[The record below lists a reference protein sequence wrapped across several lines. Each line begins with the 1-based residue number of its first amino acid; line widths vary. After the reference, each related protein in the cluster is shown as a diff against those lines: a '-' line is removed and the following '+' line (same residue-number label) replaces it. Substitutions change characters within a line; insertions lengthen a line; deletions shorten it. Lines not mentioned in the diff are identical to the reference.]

1 MKLDNIETGMVVKN
15 YKVMCELLGE
25 GVTDGNSRKAQI
37 NEWSRYFDYE
47 KQGHKFII
55 NEVYAE
61 PLPKDFS
68 KNDVY
73 TKYVNTILLERMK
86 KEVDGNCDF
95 TKNQLLKICGFVNEN
110 WDDLSLLADYAE
122 SNGISYGQ
130 AKYYYNQLYQHV
142 YSYCTKAIERCLDR
156 LKKRGFL
163 VWNKRLWLQ
172 IDGESRLATDGE
184 TKDYLNMKMAVREEM
199 GIKYIN
205 VYNRDE
211 YYRKL
216 DSKLKEHGW
225 ERAYTLI
232 HIVYATDFID
242 KIIKESQEEYREAL
256 LSVNGHCLEQ
266 MHKYIDTDIEKDIK
280 KFAEK
285 GSMGIEIAR
294 LSYDVDGIKSKKTDI
309 TDMYVEI

>member
-15 YKVMCELLGE
+15 YKAMCEILGE
-25 GVTDGNSRKAQI
+25 EVKKQGKGRQLQI
-37 NEWSRYFDYE
+37 EEWGRYFDYE
-47 KQGHKFII
+47 KQGHKFILGEI
-55 NEVYAE
+55 YAT

-73 TKYVNTILLERMK
+73 TKYVNLLLLRML
-86 KEVDGNCDF
+86 KEEGSGDF
-95 TKNQLLKICGFVNEN
+95 TMSQLLKLCGFVNEN
-110 WDDLSLLADYAE
+110 WDDLSLLFEYAE

-130 AKYYYNQLYQHV
+130 AKYWYNQLYQHV
-142 YSYCTKAIERCLDR
+142 FSYCTKAISRCLDR
-156 LKKRGFL
+156 LEKRGFL
-163 VWNKRLWLQ
+163 IWNKRLWLQ

-184 TKDYLNMKMAVREEM
+184 TKDYLNMKMAVREDM

-211 YYRKL
+211 YYGKL

-232 HIVYATDFID
+232 HIIYATDFID

-285 GSMGIEIAR
+285 GSMDIEIAR
-294 LSYDVDGIKSKKTDI
+294 LSYDVEGIKSKKTDI